1 MTPTHQRH
9 ILGLSLD
16 ANNSNEPTANRNS
29 CKRSVGF
36 IKRTCFGFAAA
47 FFIATLCTSASGQII
62 ITSTG
67 TAFPQDFDSMGSSAT
82 ATLPTGFRIG
92 TDWSTGT
99 TATTLA
105 FGTTGTGAVTGSS
118 SGGTINWANGVTAS
132 ATDRSLGFLN
142 TGTFTSPK
150 SIVLKLTNNT
160 GATVTQLD
168 ITFDYEKSRSGTRQF
183 DWTFFHGS
191 TVTPSTSEI
200 AGDQSYPADANN
212 TTVSNP
218 PTTIGKTVSLTGLSI
233 ADASDYYLKWTF
245 TGLGGSTNGQGI
257 GVDNFSVTANGTA
270 TPTITTSVA
279 SLPDFGP
286 VSVGS
291 NSSEQ
296 SYTVSGTNLTADIT
310 VNAATDFEVSKTGG
324 GLGFGSSVTLLQAG
338 GLVNSQSVFVRFAPG
353 SAGVKIGNITHDS
366 TGATQKL
373 VAVSGTGTAE
383 GVATYSW
390 TGGSSDWQAAA
401 NWSPTRTTPAISD
414 ILQFSGGGSITVTNV
429 PIQSVAQLSVSNST
443 LLTLQASSTNTLT
456 ISGASGTDL
465 LLASGSQLNASSSN
479 ALTIAV
485 GAGATGSISGSMT
498 FSSGAHKLTSAD
510 PSGITFQS
518 GSTFATGTGFSG
530 NSFGNGT
537 ANSIIFANGSSYIFN
552 GGGNLFGLTAPASV
566 VVFQNGSLYKH
577 QSSSLPSVAGRTYA
591 NFEYNSAGTT
601 SVTGAT
607 ALTLDNLTVSQ
618 GTFNVNVQAGVNLK
632 GNISVAL
639 GAALNFNPASA
650 STLALNGT
658 IAQSISNSGT
668 LSFQVNQDVTVNNAS
683 GLTLNT
689 PITLNGL
696 LALTNGNITTGTN
709 LLTLGSTAATSGG
722 STSSYV
728 IGNLLKVN
736 VPGSFTFPVGYNAAS
751 AYTPVDLANATGGG
765 DLTVSPKTPQQP
777 MLTAATSLQEYWTL
791 TEVGTLTADLTF
803 HYLQSDV
810 MGNEA
815 NYRIVVVETPGNNAT
830 SFPTD
835 ADHSIDTGANTFTIN
850 QVANFSDWTI
860 AEPNA
865 PTAVKLASFW
875 AVENN
880 GEVMLQWQT
889 GYETRNLGYHL
900 YREQNGKRVNI
911 TPSLIAGSALIAGPQ
926 TKLPAGLNYTWYYQ
940 LPQKAPGN
948 EQRVEAV
955 TYWLEDVDLN
965 GTRTFHGPIIAIAP
979 EISYGKQKAREL
991 RADLI
996 SEVSRRTAV
1005 NGVQFNSWAAESHN
1019 QTAAPQSVR
1028 QVVKQTVLQPANYPE
1043 SSMRMDP
1050 SDVQRDL
1057 AGVPGVK
1064 IAVST
1069 AGWYRVT
1076 QFELDAAGFKV
1087 QDTKQLQLYRNGREV
1102 ALSLSNYGAGDNGS
1116 FTPNDYLEFYG
1127 QGLDSTTEKAQTYYL
1142 VNGRGH
1148 GRRVV
1153 ASNASAKSDEA
1164 LGPQSFAYTIERKE
1178 RMIYFSGLRNGDT
1191 ENFFG
1196 QIVSTEPVSAT
1207 VPVTHLEAAST
1218 TSGTPAKLEVVLQGV
1233 SNESH
1238 LVQVRFNG
1246 TDLGAMN
1253 FANTEHS
1260 SQTFA
1265 VPASALHDGDNIV
1278 ELASLGGASDISL
1291 VDMLRLTYNRSLVA
1305 DDNALSFSM
1314 KTPQVVRISGFTNA
1328 NVRVLDISDPSS
1340 ISELKPLVTPEDGG
1354 YAAYMEV
1361 RQASQLNPHTL
1372 LAFAGG
1378 QARHAD
1384 SVKAN
1389 NPSSWWSQTAGVDYV
1404 IITTRALKAAVEPLA
1419 QLRRSHGM
1427 SVAVVD
1433 VEDIYDEFSFGKHS
1447 PEAIRSFLQSAN
1459 KTWKRQPHFVLFAGD
1474 ASYDPKNYLGQGL
1487 NDLVPTKLID
1497 TALNETA
1504 SDDWLTDFDSD
1515 GISDLAI
1522 GRLPVRS
1529 VSEANIMVN
1538 KIINYDNA
1546 VPDPSRGAL
1555 LVADTDFEAPSNT
1568 VQSLIPSGLPVQLI
1582 NRGST
1587 DDATAHSQVIAGLN
1601 QGPRVANYFGHGS
1614 NGIWSSAGLLSI
1626 PDSLALTNTNRLS
1639 VFTMMTCF
1647 NGYFQDAYNDSLS
1660 EALLKSQ
1667 SGAVAVWAS
1676 TTLTEP
1682 AGQNVIGAEFYRLL
1696 FGPQPITL
1704 GDAARAAKA
1713 VTNDADVRRTWT
1725 LFGDPATRLR

>member
-1 MTPTHQRH
+1 MTPTHQRN
-9 ILGLSLD
+9 IRGR
-16 ANNSNEPTANRNS
+16 SNVSHNS

-36 IKRTCFGFAAA
+36 IKRTCFGFAVAY
-47 FFIATLCTSASGQII
+47 FIATLCISASGQIT

-118 SGGTINWANGVTAS
+118 SGGAINWANGVTAS

-160 GATVTQLD
+160 GATVTQLE

-191 TVTPSTSEI
+191 TVTPSTSAT

-233 ADASDYYLKWTF
+233 ADGSDYYLKWTF

-270 TPTITTSVA
+270 APTITTSVA

-286 VSVGS
+286 VPVGS

-296 SYTVSGTNLTADIT
+296 SYTVSGTNLTADISVT
-310 VNAATDFEVSKTGG
+310 APTDFEVSKTGG
-324 GLGFGSSVTLLQAG
+324 GIGFGSAVTLLQAG

-353 SAGVKIGNITHDS
+353 SAGVKVGNITHDS
-366 TGATQKL
+366 TGATEKL
-373 VAVSGTGTAE
+373 VAVSGAGTAG
-383 GVATYSW
+383 GVATYTW

-429 PIQSVAQLSVSNST
+429 PTQTVAQLSVSNTT
-443 LLTLQASSTNTLT
+443 LLTLQASGTNTLT

-465 LLASGSQLNASSSN
+465 SLASGSQLNASGSN

-510 PSGITFQS
+510 SSGITFQS

-552 GGGNLFGLTAPASV
+552 GGGSLFGLTAPASV
-566 VVFQNGSLYKH
+566 IVFQNGSLYKH

-591 NFEYNSAGTT
+591 NFEYNSGGTT

-618 GTFNVNVQAGVNLK
+618 GTFNVNVQAGVNLR

-650 STLALNGT
+650 STLAFNGT
-658 IAQSISNSGT
+658 IAQSISNAGT
-668 LSFQVNQDVTVNNAS
+668 LSFQSNQDVTLNNTS
-683 GLTLNT
+683 GLTLNA

-696 LALTNGNITTGTN
+696 LTLTNGNITTGPN
-709 LLTLGSTAATSGG
+709 LLTLGSTATTSGG

-728 IGNLLKVN
+728 IGNLLKIN
-736 VPGSFTFPVGYNAAS
+736 VPGSFTFPVGYNAVS

-765 DLTVSPKTPQQP
+765 DLTISPKTPQQP
-777 MLTAATSLQEYWTL
+777 ILTAATSLQEYWTL
-791 TEVGTLTADLTF
+791 TEGGTLTADLTF

-830 SFPTD
+830 SFPAD
-835 ADHSIDTGANTFTIN
+835 ADHSIDTGANSFTIN
-850 QVANFSDWTI
+850 QVENFSDWTI

-865 PTAVKLASFW
+865 PTAVKLASFE
-875 AVENN
+875 AVAND
-880 GEVMLQWQT
+880 GEIMLQWQT
-889 GYETRNLGYHL
+889 GYETRNLGYYL

-926 TKLPAGLNYTWYYQ
+926 TKLAAGLNYTWYDRT
-940 LPQKAPGN
+940 PQKAPGS
-948 EQRVEAV
+948 EQKAEAV
-955 TYWLEDVDLN
+955 SYWLEDVDLN
-965 GTRTFHGPIIAIAP
+965 GTRTLHGPINAIAP
-979 EISYGKQKAREL
+979 EISYGKQKPREL

-1005 NGVQFNSWAAESHN
+1005 SGVQFNGWAAESRN
-1019 QTAAPQSVR
+1019 QMAAAPQSVR
-1028 QVVKQTVLQPANYPE
+1028 QTAKQTVQQPANNPE

-1057 AGVPGVK
+1057 AGIAGIK

-1076 QFELDAAGFKV
+1076 QLELDAAGFEV
-1087 QDTKQLQLYRNGREV
+1087 QDPKQLQLYRNGREV
-1102 ALSLSNYGAGDNGS
+1102 ALSLSNNGDADKSS
-1116 FTPNDYLEFYG
+1116 FTPDDYLEFYG
-1127 QGLDSTTEKAQTYYL
+1127 HGLDSATEKAQTYYL

-1148 GRRVV
+1148 GKRVV
-1153 ASNASAKSDEA
+1153 ASNAGAKSDVA
-1164 LGPQSFAYTIERKE
+1164 VGPQSFAHTIERKE

-1207 VPVTHLEAAST
+1207 VPVTHLDAAST
-1218 TSGTPAKLEVVLQGV
+1218 TSGTPAQLEVVLQGV
-1233 SNESH
+1233 SDESH

-1246 TDLGAMN
+1246 IELGAIN
-1253 FANTEHS
+1253 FANTDHS

-1265 VPASALHDGDNIV
+1265 VPASALHAGDNSV
-1278 ELASLGGASDISL
+1278 RLTSLGGASDISL
-1291 VDMLRLTYNRSLVA
+1291 VDVLRLTYNRSLVA
-1305 DDNALSFSM
+1305 DDNVLSFSVR
-1314 KTPQVVRISGFTNA
+1314 TPQVVRVSGFTNP
-1328 NVRVLDISDPSS
+1328 NLRVLDISDPSS

-1354 YAAYMEV
+1354 YAAYLEV
-1361 RQASQLNPHTL
+1361 RQASELNPHTL
-1372 LAFAGG
+1372 LAFASG

-1389 NPSSWWSQTAGVDYV
+1389 NPSSWWSQTAGADYV
-1404 IITTRALKAAVEPLA
+1404 ILTTTALKSAVEPLA
-1419 QLRRSHGM
+1419 QLRRSQGM
-1427 SVAVVD
+1427 SVAIVD

-1474 ASYDPKNYLGQGL
+1474 ASYDPKNYLGQGF

-1504 SDDWLTDFDSD
+1504 SDDWLTDFNGD
-1515 GISDLAI
+1515 GMSDLAI
-1522 GRLPVRS
+1522 GRLPVRN
-1529 VSEANIMVN
+1529 VSEANTVVS
-1538 KIINYDNA
+1538 KIISYENTA
-1546 VPDPSRGAL
+1546 PDPSRGAL
-1555 LVADTDFEAPSNT
+1555 LVADTDFEAPSNA
-1568 VQSLIPSGLPVQLI
+1568 VQSLIRGGLPVQVI

-1587 DDATAHSQVIAGLN
+1587 DDATAHNQVIASLN

-1614 NGIWSSAGLLSI
+1614 NGIWSSAGLLSTADA
-1626 PDSLALTNTNRLS
+1626 PALTNTNRLS

-1682 AGQNVIGAEFYRLL
+1682 SGQNVIGAEFYRLL

-1704 GDAARAAKA
+1704 GDAVRAAKA

-1725 LFGDPATRLR
+1725 LFGDPAMRLR